1 MSSEKNLYEDR
12 YLKYVNKATANE
24 LQEKI
29 NKITYTDYKVE
40 IALSKDEREKLR
52 EIENASYLTEENN
65 AFLSNLLIA
74 LNKKENAINKV
85 IIMI

>member
-1 MSSEKNLYEDR
+1 MSSEKNLYKDR

-29 NKITYTDYKVE
+29 NKITVTAFKLE

-52 EIENASYLTEENN
+52 EIENASNLTEENN

-74 LNKKENAINKV
+74 LNKKKNAINKV

>member
-29 NKITYTDYKVE
+29 NKIRVTAFKLE

-52 EIENASYLTEENN
+52 EIENASNLTEENN

-74 LNKKENAINKV
+74 LNKKKNAINKV